1 MRIATLLAFAALGL
15 AAQAPPSK
23 PTPAAKSAPALF
35 DEAFFAGDRRA
46 ILGACADKA
55 RSLKPKDA
63 KYLAECGRAYLAA
76 LDKPKAEA
84 AFKEA
89 EAREAKDGQVLRL
102 IAQAWLRHGYK
113 TEALEGYEKIVQRD
127 PKNKEA
133 ITLAA
138 VDLAEVGLV
147 NEAERYMG
155 VVVVLEKEAWERFLL
170 FGRALLVAGQRK
182 KAATWFARAVALKP
196 NEDKLFLEISRTFA
210 ETQSVM

>member
-1 MRIATLLAFAALGL
+1 MRAALFFLATFAL
-15 AAQAPPSK
+15 AAQAPK
-23 PTPAAKSAPALF
+23 PTPIF
-35 DEAFFAGDRRA
+35 NEAFFNGDRRA
-46 ILGACADKA
+46 ILEGCADRA
-55 RSLKPKDA
+55 RSIKPKDA

-76 LDKPKAEA
+76 MDKPKAEV
-84 AFKEA
+84 AFKDA
-89 EAREAKDGQVLRL
+89 ETREPKDGLVLRL
-102 IAQAWLRHGYK
+102 IAQAWLKHGYK

-133 ITLAA
+133 VTQAA

-155 VVVVLEKEAWERFLL
+155 VLVAIDKDSWERFLM

-182 KAATWFARAVALKP
+182 KAAVWFARAATLKP
-196 NEDKLFLEISRTFA
+196 NEEKLFLEISRAFA